1 MTFSIPTSAT
11 VRVHLTA
18 VTAAL
23 AMAAA
28 ACGGGSTSDAPA
40 ATTAPAAAPTDTADG
55 PGVITGRI
63 TFAGE
68 APPPRPLQMD
78 SDPKCV
84 ALPGA
89 MSERLVVGPD
99 QGLQH
104 VFVWVKD
111 GLGNRTYAV
120 PTTPVMLDQKG
131 CQYLPHVFGAQVGQT
146 IKVANSDAALHNVHA
161 VPKTNP
167 EFNFSQPANVPPV
180 DRVFNVPEIG
190 IPLKCDVH
198 GWMNAY
204 ANVVPH
210 PFFAVTGADGRF
222 EIKGLPAGTYT
233 VEAWHETLGTKTMSV
248 TVDGTTPAT
257 ADAEFTPAT
266 M

>member
-1 MTFSIPTSAT
+1 MLTSAT
-11 VRVHLTA
+11 VSMRLA
-18 VTAAL
+18 AAAAL
-23 AMAAA
+23 VLATA
-28 ACGGGSTSDAPA
+28 ACGGGSAPAEAPA
-40 ATTAPAAAPTDTADG
+40 ATAAPAAAPTDRADG
-55 PGVITGRI
+55 PGVITGTI
-63 TFAGE
+63 TFDGP
-68 APPPRPLQMD
+68 APAPRPLQMD

-89 MSERLVVGPD
+89 VSERLVVGAD
-99 QGLQH
+99 KGLQH

-111 GLGNRTYAV
+111 GLGARTYAV

-131 CQYLPHVFGAQVGQT
+131 CQYLPHVFGAQVGQI

-204 ANVVPH
+204 ANIVPH
-210 PFFAVTGADGRF
+210 PFFAVTGADGKF
-222 EIKGLPAGTYT
+222 EIKGLPPGTYT
-233 VEAWHETLGTKTMSV
+233 VEAWHETLGTQTMTV

-257 ADAEFTPAT
+257 ANAVFKPAT
-266 M
+266 